1 MPGAIPSLSFKT
13 IDKLCPSLQ
22 QKKCHARCVF
32 FFITHTIWGTCHIL
46 LLERSQ
52 GSNWQ
57 YCSGIN
63 VERERERGEQQEKT
77 NKSFGTKEL
86 CSRDDSDKKGRW
98 SMQLWILITPCSCLR
113 QMMEILKERG
123 SAICQI
129 CSKLAF
135 KNKTQSVYGSSVSK

>member
-1 MPGAIPSLSFKT
+1 MPGAVPSLTIKT
-13 IDKLCPSLQ
+13 IAKLCPSLQ
-22 QKKCHARCVF
+22 QKKCRASRAF
-32 FFITHTIWGTCHIL
+32 FFITPAIWGTCHIP

-57 YCSGIN
+57 CCSGIN
-63 VERERERGEQQEKT
+63 AEREGGKNKREKKQ
-77 NKSFGTKEL
+77 TKAL
-86 CSRDDSDKKGRW
+86 ALRSCVPGMIAIKKGRW

-135 KNKTQSVYGSSVSK
+135 KNKTRCVYGSCASK